1 MDLAP
6 QSRNHLVLVVV
17 LVLVIEDPIVEDE
30 DEDENENVCRICVN
44 LHDCSTDG
52 RRWNRDNAGP
62 NAGNRKVP
70 KRAGGARNSFR
81 SRTGFRW
88 LLRNE
93 FRAPLPTAALAGPLR
108 GVVTPQLKAGD
119 EARSAP
125 V

>member
-1 MDLAP
+1 MDLAR

-30 DEDENENVCRICVN
+30 NEDENENVCRICVN
-44 LHDCSTDG
+44 LHDCSKDG

-81 SRTGFRW
+81 SRTPSIAAR
-88 LLRNE
+88 
-93 FRAPLPTAALAGPLR
+93 RAEDRRALPAMTDRLR
-108 GVVTPQLKAGD
+108 GV
-119 EARSAP
+119 
-125 V
+125 